1 MAVTYVV
8 ACLLVLIFNVT
19 AIPSAIVT
27 IVQSAFGMRAVAGGA
42 LGAVIMAMQK
52 GIARGISPMKQVSVA
67 HRSQRLQRRTTL
79 LPRRA

>member
-19 AIPSAIVT
+19 AIPAAIVT

-52 GIARGISPMKQVSVA
+52 GIARGIFSNEAWLGSAPIATATAKTDEPVA
-67 HRSQRLQRRTTL
+67 Q
-79 LPRRA
+79 